1 MATAERGTGSHVHD
15 RGPSYRVFLPP
26 SAPLQ
31 RRENPFPSDGK
42 AAPLP
47 YRVFRAVT
55 EFSLPSFA
63 ARRVALV
70 GAHTSAWRAHVCAAR
85 ASFAYGGRSCCFSFQ
100 ICGHVQTRLGAD
112 LHTGPARGGGAWFQ
126 AVGGACGRCEAA
138 AAAGAVVCATRCCTD
153 VISLSSSVARL
164 RNWAAL
170 STRER
175 ERERFGV
182 SWCR

>member
-112 LHTGPARGGGAWFQ
+112 LHTGPARGGGAWFH